1 MTIKAGDGLP
11 DATLYVMAGDGPEA
25 RTTGDLFKGK
35 RVAFFGVPG
44 AFTPTCSARHL
55 PGFIENAAALKEKGI
70 DRIIC
75 FAVNDA
81 FVMDAWGKAHDA
93 EDAVMMVADGSADF
107 TKAAGL
113 ELDLAERGLGL
124 RCQRFSMVVE
134 DGTVKSINIDPA
146 GDFDK
151 TSAET
156 MLEELG

>member
-1 MTIKAGDGLP
+1 MTIKAGDSLP
-11 DATLYVMAGDGPEA
+11 DATLYVMAADGPEA

-35 RVAFFGVPG
+35 NVAFFGVPG

-70 DRIIC
+70 ERIIC

-81 FVMDAWGKAHDA
+81 FVMDAWGKDHCAG
-93 EDAVMMVADGSADF
+93 DAVMMVADGSADF
-107 TKAAGL
+107 TRAAGL
-113 ELDLAERGLGL
+113 ELDLGDHGLGL

-146 GDFDK
+146 GDFAK
-151 TSAET
+151 TSAEE
-156 MLEELG
+156 MLSRL